1 MTHFWNLSAMRLEC
15 RQVTELMKNRPT
27 GNKALLFSMS
37 SLVGRPYYDCPYKS
51 ESSQRTRWCTYYPW
65 TSGATGNQPVPQTD
79 FFSPRKRDQS
89 TRQEN
94 SSDDNHVFIISSL
107 HGVHLFWTQKPWPY
121 FKHTLKGCH
130 IHFNKGK
137 AHSQIKVTSL
147 KANNRKWTLKK
158 VSSSIQ

>member
-1 MTHFWNLSAMRLEC
+1 MLWGWSADKSLSWWRTDPLATKPCCSLCLRLLGDHIMIAPTNLRVHKGLDDVLTIPEPRGQLEI
-15 RQVTELMKNRPT
+15 NR
-27 GNKALLFSMS
+27 FH
-37 SLVGRPYYDCPYKS
+37 R
-51 ESSQRTRWCTYYPW
+51 
-65 TSGATGNQPVPQTD
+65 

-147 KANNRKWTLKK
+147 KANNGKWTLKK